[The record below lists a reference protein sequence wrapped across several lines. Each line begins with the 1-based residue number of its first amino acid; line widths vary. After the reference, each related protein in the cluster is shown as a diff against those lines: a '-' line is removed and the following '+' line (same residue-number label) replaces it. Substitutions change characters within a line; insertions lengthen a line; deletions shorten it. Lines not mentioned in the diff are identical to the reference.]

1 MKPVVAIVAI
11 TGPFGSGKSTAASF
25 FETKGFKK
33 IVLSE
38 FLEEEA
44 VRRGEKVT
52 RKVLQDI
59 GNQWREKFG
68 SFVLTKKA
76 LEKAKE
82 GGLEKIVIDG
92 IRNIS
97 EIEFLKKNGNVK
109 LIAVVSNKK
118 NRFERSKKRKKRE
131 EMTWELFEKLD
142 DRDRGIG
149 EKETGLQVDRCI
161 KLADFLIENNKTEI
175 EFNKELEQLVKS
187 YEL

>member
-1 MKPVVAIVAI
+1 MKPVVAILAI

-33 IVLSE
+33 IVLSG
-38 FLEEEA
+38 FIEEEA
-44 VRRGEKVT
+44 IRRGKKVT

-59 GNQWREKFG
+59 GNEWREKFG
-68 SFVLTKKA
+68 SYVLAKKA
-76 LEKAKE
+76 LGKAKE
-82 GGLEKIVIDG
+82 DSLEKIVIDG

-97 EIEFLKKNGNVK
+97 EIEFLRKNGNTK
-109 LIAVVSNKK
+109 LLAVVSDKK
-118 NRFERSKKRKKRE
+118 NRFERLKKSKKRE

-149 EKETGLQVDRCI
+149 EKETGLQVDKCI
-161 KLADFLIENNKTEI
+161 ELADFSMENNKTEI
-175 EFNKELEQLVKS
+175 EFNKELEQLLEN